1 MHSIAKCTVRR
12 TPLWLHLWFYII
24 QGFTNAQWKSSVSM
38 AKCGMNLFWLSS
50 IILHWWKALWTMRA
64 FVNCAMVLTKRLN
77 FLIQVL
83 NEYSPQPSKLLYNCQ
98 LKTRRRSKTL
108 KGSQRMGGG
117 RIFLKSFRA
126 SLFNEDLSNE
136 PNFSRIHFTGQYL

>member
-1 MHSIAKCTVRR
+1 M
-12 TPLWLHLWFYII
+12 L
-24 QGFTNAQWKSSVSM
+24 
-38 AKCGMNLFWLSS
+38 
-50 IILHWWKALWTMRA
+50 RA

-77 FLIQVL
+77 FLIQVR

-108 KGSQRMGGG
+108 KGTQRMGGG
-117 RIFLKSFRA
+117 WIFLKSFRA

-136 PNFSRIHFTGQYL
+136 LNFNRIHLTGQYL